1 MRSELSKQ
9 RPAHRL
15 DVEAKRKLVG
25 SANSEKMLLLFVL
38 RIPPM
43 LALTQLSRGLFRND
57 AIHL

>member
-25 SANSEKMLLLFVL
+25 SEFEEMLFLFCP

-43 LALTQLSRGLFRND
+43 LALTQPSRGLFRND
-57 AIHL
+57 AIHV